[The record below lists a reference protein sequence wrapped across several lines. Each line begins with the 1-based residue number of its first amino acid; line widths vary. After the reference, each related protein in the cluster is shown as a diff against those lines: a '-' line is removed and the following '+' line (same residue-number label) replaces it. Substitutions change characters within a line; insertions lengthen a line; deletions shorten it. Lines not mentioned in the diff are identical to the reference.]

1 MARKTS
7 FYYSF
12 LTLDRERRAGII
24 AVFDFCRA
32 VDDSVDAE
40 SDPARAADAVALW
53 RREVDLIFGGG
64 QPATPQ
70 GRALQLCVRPFQM
83 SREPFDALVD
93 GVEMDT
99 TSRVYETFAELE
111 PYCHRVASAVGL
123 MCLYVF
129 GVRGA
134 AADAYARDLGVAL
147 QLTNIL
153 RDVGVD
159 MANGR
164 VYVPIE
170 DLTRFGCTVDDIRA
184 AVANKASALTNERLR
199 AVLEHQGARAR
210 VFFSRAVRALPEDDR
225 MKLLPAEIMR
235 AIYWALLERITEAR
249 YDVFPQVIRVP
260 RPTQARLALAAW
272 WKGRR
277 GGRASRPDHASH
289 GQVTAQP
296 PIGPTDTGPASSQSF
311 DPRSFD
317 R

>member
-12 LTLDRERRAGII
+12 LALDRERRAGII

-40 SDPARAADAVALW
+40 SDPSRAAKAVATW
-53 RREVDLIFGGG
+53 RREIDLIFGGG
-64 QPATPQ
+64 QPTTPQ
-70 GRALQLCVRPFQM
+70 GQALQAVAGSFRM

-99 TSRVYETFAELE
+99 TPRTYATFAELE

-129 GVRGA
+129 GVRGPA
-134 AADAYARDLGVAL
+134 AETYARDLGVAL

-159 MANGR
+159 FANGR
-164 VYVPIE
+164 VYLPVE

-184 AVANKASALTNERLR
+184 AVEGRSAALTNERLR

-210 VFFSRAVRALPEDDR
+210 VFFARAVRALPENDR
-225 MKLLPAEIMR
+225 ASLLPAEIMR
-235 AIYWALLERITEAR
+235 AIYWALLQRITDAR
-249 YDVFPQVIRVP
+249 YDVFPAVIRVP
-260 RPTQARLALAAW
+260 RPTQARLALSAW
-272 WKGRR
+272 WKSRR
-277 GGRASRPDHASH
+277 RRAARPDSAETH
-289 GQVTAQP
+289 
-296 PIGPTDTGPASSQSF
+296 
-311 DPRSFD
+311 R
-317 R
+317 